1 MYTYTYI
8 CIFKEWDVYATP
20 VGRHFYFNPITGESC
35 WKPPR
40 KLVKQKSKGSIIR
53 GKVPHLPR
61 SPNSVYAY
69 GCEKQL
75 NNEPVIASSS
85 SEDEQDT
92 MSKSFPNASTNNNFL
107 NLDRFSVVRDSIR

>member
-1 MYTYTYI
+1 M
-8 CIFKEWDVYATP
+8 
-20 VGRHFYFNPITGESC
+20 GRRFYFNPITGESS

-40 KLVKQKSKGSIIR
+40 KEMKQRLKGNLSR
-53 GKVPHLPR
+53 GKTPNLPR

-75 NNEPVIASSS
+75 NNEPQIESSS
-85 SEDEQDT
+85 SEEEET
-92 MSKSFPNASTNNNFL
+92 PAMSTSLPNPRSKTLL

>member
-1 MYTYTYI
+1 M
-8 CIFKEWDVYATP
+8 
-20 VGRHFYFNPITGESC
+20 GRQFYFNPITEESS

-40 KLVKQKSKGSIIR
+40 KDMKQKSKGNHTR
-53 GKVPHLPR
+53 GKVPYLPL

-75 NNEPVIASSS
+75 NNEPQIESCS
-85 SEDEQDT
+85 SEEEETLT
-92 MSKSFPNASTNNNFL
+92 MSTSLPSARSSKTLL